1 MYDLLQIMQ
10 QDGYLS
16 SVELLALR
24 KTCKEL
30 GENPV
35 RMLRSLNIASPE
47 QIQDYL
53 QRYFG
58 VGALGKQA
66 LKMLDETYQSYV
78 PVDIAIHYSCFGLG
92 EDSNVLYVAMEDP
105 SDRGIVNQL
114 RFFLNKRIVGV
125 SATVFQL
132 AEGLSKIYKVH
143 KSALNLTTI
152 LENTRGV
159 IAGIRYEVPHKAEA
173 ISIDDDFVSSNLKDS
188 DSHDDEP
195 VVSKKSAK
203 QANKEI
209 ENDEPEVEAQAKENS
224 SGAEPSAEISVG
236 AEGGDA
242 DKMPSVGFIDGS
254 SGEVDNAALAE
265 NVSAQADSAE
275 SEAPQEIA
283 EDAPTET
290 EAPVEASAG
299 EEAPI
304 AEDAPQEI
312 AEDAPMET
320 EAPMEAS
327 TGEEAPIAE
336 DAPQEIA
343 EDAPME
349 TEAPLEASAGEEAPI
364 AEEAPQEIAEDA
376 PQEIAED
383 APMDTEAAMEAPI
396 AEDATQEIAE
406 DAPMETEA
414 AMEAPIAEDAPQ
426 EIVEDAPM
434 ETEAPMEAKGAQEL
448 AEDEPVDLD
457 SMEEPQELD
466 LQAADDI
473 LADDVEM
480 ESDDRAPHE
489 KTFAIPSE
497 SMTVQLSSLASSALV
512 KLSLIDDK
520 DQAVEMINSLLKP
533 FNTSVTLF
541 DSEKYLIEGEDFSL
555 EGDLSSE
562 IKAEGNSVAFAIEP
576 ILKRVLKMKDDL

>member
-66 LKMLDETYQSYV
+66 LKMLDETYQSFV

-159 IAGIRYEVPHKAEA
+159 IAGIRYEVPHKVEA

-188 DSHDDEP
+188 DSQDDEP
-195 VVSKKSAK
+195 VVAKKSAK
-203 QANKEI
+203 QPDKVIGSEA
-209 ENDEPEVEAQAKENS
+209 PEAEAEAKESN
-224 SGAEPSAEISVG
+224 SGAEPSAEISV
-236 AEGGDA
+236 ASEGSEA

-254 SGEVDNAALAE
+254 SGEVDNTALTEE
-265 NVSAQADSAE
+265 NPSAE
-275 SEAPQEIA
+275 VAAGE
-283 EDAPTET
+283 TET
-290 EAPVEASAG
+290 PMEASAG
-299 EEAPI
+299 EETPI
-304 AEDAPQEI
+304 V
-312 AEDAPMET
+312 
-320 EAPMEAS
+320 
-327 TGEEAPIAE
+327 
-336 DAPQEIA
+336 
-343 EDAPME
+343 
-349 TEAPLEASAGEEAPI
+349 
-364 AEEAPQEIAEDA
+364 EEAPQEIAEDA
-376 PQEIAED
+376 PIADDAPMEASAGEETPIVEEAPQEIAED
-383 APMDTEAAMEAPI
+383 SP
-396 AEDATQEIAE
+396 QEIA
-406 DAPMETEA
+406 
-414 AMEAPIAEDAPQ
+414 
-426 EIVEDAPM
+426 
-434 ETEAPMEAKGAQEL
+434 AK
-448 AEDEPVDLD
+448 DEPVDID

-466 LQAADDI
+466 LEAADDI

-480 ESDDRAPHE
+480 ESEEYAPHE
-489 KTFAIPSE
+489 KTFETPTE

-541 DSEKYLIEGEDFSL
+541 DAEKYLIEGEDFSV
-555 EGDLSSE
+555 EGDLTSE
-562 IKAEGNSVAFAIEP
+562 IRAEGNSVAFAIEP
-576 ILKRVLKMKDDL
+576 ILKRVLKMKDEL

>member
-1 MYDLLQIMQ
+1 M
-10 QDGYLS
+10 
-16 SVELLALR
+16 
-24 KTCKEL
+24 

-66 LKMLDETYQSYV
+66 LKMLDETYQSFV

-159 IAGIRYEVPHKAEA
+159 IAGIRYEVPHKVEA

-188 DSHDDEP
+188 DSQDDEP
-195 VVSKKSAK
+195 VVAKKSAK
-203 QANKEI
+203 QPDKVIGSEA
-209 ENDEPEVEAQAKENS
+209 PEAEAEAKESN
-224 SGAEPSAEISVG
+224 SGAEPSAEISV
-236 AEGGDA
+236 ASEGSEA

-254 SGEVDNAALAE
+254 SGEVDNAALTEE
-265 NVSAQADSAE
+265 NPSAE
-275 SEAPQEIA
+275 VAAGETETPMEASAGEETPIVEEAPQEIA
-283 EDAPTET
+283 EDAPIADD
-290 EAPVEASAG
+290 APMEASAG
-299 EEAPI
+299 EE
-304 AEDAPQEI
+304 
-312 AEDAPMET
+312 T
-320 EAPMEAS
+320 
-327 TGEEAPIAE
+327 
-336 DAPQEIA
+336 
-343 EDAPME
+343 
-349 TEAPLEASAGEEAPI
+349 PI

-376 PQEIAED
+376 PIADDAPMEASAGEETPIAEEAPQEIAED
-383 APMDTEAAMEAPI
+383 APIADDAPMEASAGEETPI
-396 AEDATQEIAE
+396 AEEAPQEIAE
-406 DAPMETEA
+406 DAPMEASAGEETPIAE
-414 AMEAPIAEDAPQ
+414 EAPQEIAEDAPMEASAGDETPIAEEAPQ
-426 EIVEDAPM
+426 EIAEDSPQEIAEDSPQ
-434 ETEAPMEAKGAQEL
+434 EIAEDSPQEIAAK
-448 AEDEPVDLD
+448 DEPVDID

-466 LQAADDI
+466 LEAADDI

-480 ESDDRAPHE
+480 ESEEYAPHE
-489 KTFAIPSE
+489 KTFETPTE

-541 DSEKYLIEGEDFSL
+541 DAEKYLIEGEDFSV
-555 EGDLSSE
+555 EGDLTSE
-562 IKAEGNSVAFAIEP
+562 IRAEGNSVAFAIEP
-576 ILKRVLKMKDDL
+576 ILKRVLKMKDEL

>member
-66 LKMLDETYQSYV
+66 LKMLDETYQSFV

-159 IAGIRYEVPHKAEA
+159 IAGIRYEVPHKVEA

-188 DSHDDEP
+188 DSQDDEP
-195 VVSKKSAK
+195 VVAKKSAK
-203 QANKEI
+203 QPDKVIGSEA
-209 ENDEPEVEAQAKENS
+209 PEAEAEAKESN
-224 SGAEPSAEISVG
+224 SGAEPSAEISV
-236 AEGGDA
+236 ASEGSEA

-254 SGEVDNAALAE
+254 SGEVDNTALTEE
-265 NVSAQADSAE
+265 NPSAE
-275 SEAPQEIA
+275 VAAGE
-283 EDAPTET
+283 TET
-290 EAPVEASAG
+290 PMEASAG
-299 EEAPI
+299 EETPI
-304 AEDAPQEI
+304 V
-312 AEDAPMET
+312 
-320 EAPMEAS
+320 
-327 TGEEAPIAE
+327 
-336 DAPQEIA
+336 
-343 EDAPME
+343 
-349 TEAPLEASAGEEAPI
+349 
-364 AEEAPQEIAEDA
+364 EEAPQEIAEDS
-376 PQEIAED
+376 PQEIA
-383 APMDTEAAMEAPI
+383 
-396 AEDATQEIAE
+396 
-406 DAPMETEA
+406 
-414 AMEAPIAEDAPQ
+414 
-426 EIVEDAPM
+426 
-434 ETEAPMEAKGAQEL
+434 AK
-448 AEDEPVDLD
+448 DEPVDID

-466 LQAADDI
+466 LEAADDI

-480 ESDDRAPHE
+480 ESEEYAPHE
-489 KTFAIPSE
+489 KTFETPTE

-541 DSEKYLIEGEDFSL
+541 DAEKYLIEGEDFSV
-555 EGDLSSE
+555 EGDLTSE
-562 IKAEGNSVAFAIEP
+562 IRAEGNSVAFAIEP
-576 ILKRVLKMKDDL
+576 ILKRVLKMKDEL